1 MKLVNWTPNNNIFDL
16 FDNFDQHFNGIVYD
30 NYKYKRPNV
39 EIMDDEK
46 GYFLSLDVPGIDKK
60 NIDITIDHDIINI
73 KAERKMHNEN
83 ALYSEVGDCN
93 YSRSFFV
100 PDNADSSKIKAK
112 CLNGIFMIEIP
123 KLKKV
128 KKDLKRITIS

>member
-1 MKLVNWTPNNNIFDL
+1 MVYKWYI
-16 FDNFDQHFNGIVYD
+16 NG
-30 NYKYKRPNV
+30 
-39 EIMDDEK
+39 
-46 GYFLSLDVPGIDKK
+46 
-60 NIDITIDHDIINI
+60 IINI
-73 KAERKMHNEN
+73 KAERKAQNES

-112 CLNGIFMIEIP
+112 CSNGILMIEIP

-128 KKDLKRITIS
+128 KKNLKKIEVS